1 MNGFEVYK
9 KFKKSKE
16 YNAGD
21 IYFILLTNRN
31 NTVDDLFLNT
41 VTDKDNKKKKKKDN
55 KSQTF
60 KKYFNYQSPGKM
72 YNTLRVTQKNIEK
85 YNIQVNLIKN
95 GLID

>member
-21 IYFILLTNRN
+21 IYFILLTNQN

-41 VTDKDNKKKKKKDN
+41 GTDKDNKKKTINLKRLK
-55 KSQTF
+55 
-60 KKYFNYQSPGKM
+60 
-72 YNTLRVTQKNIEK
+72 NTLIIKVQARCIILCVSHRKTQKNIIFK
-85 YNIQVNLIKN
+85 
-95 GLID
+95 

>member
-41 VTDKDNKKKKKKDN
+41 VTDKDNKKKKKKTIN
-55 KSQTF
+55 LKRL
-60 KKYFNYQSPGKM
+60 K
-72 YNTLRVTQKNIEK
+72 NTLI
-85 YNIQVNLIKN
+85 IKVQARCII
-95 GLID
+95 LCVSHRKT